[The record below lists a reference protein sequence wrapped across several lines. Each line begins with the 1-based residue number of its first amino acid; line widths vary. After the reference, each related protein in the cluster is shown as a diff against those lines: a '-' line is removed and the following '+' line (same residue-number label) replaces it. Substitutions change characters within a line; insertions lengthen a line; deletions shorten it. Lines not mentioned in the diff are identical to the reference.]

1 MTQNAYLYLRGA
13 TSCGEARTK
22 HLKSETRA
30 TWIDVA
36 CLASICYFM
45 ITWYMGLGV
54 AVTELDFTSTSLLV
68 SSSEEEDPE

>member
-1 MTQNAYLYLRGA
+1 MWKGKNRNPESQIR
-13 TSCGEARTK
+13 
-22 HLKSETRA
+22 ETRA
-30 TWIDVA
+30 TWSPA
-36 CLASICYFM
+36 QEHSICYFI